1 VVTNASGCSS
11 PASPAVNVTVTATAA
26 AAVGTALNVYPNPT
40 RDGLLTLEMS
50 GYRVATQLTVLDAVG
65 RVVTSEL
72 LPATNGIV
80 KHGLDLSQMATGVY
94 LLRLSNADGVETR
107 RLVRE

>member
-1 VVTNASGCSS
+1 
-11 PASPAVNVTVTATAA
+11 
-26 AAVGTALNVYPNPT
+26 
-40 RDGLLTLEMS
+40 M
-50 GYRVATQLTVLDAVG
+50 LDALG

-72 LPATNGIV
+72 LPAAAGTATRTLNLTGV
-80 KHGLDLSQMATGVY
+80 ATGVY